1 MKRKVNEEEVLK
13 YLKAE
18 LMPQNHNE
26 IFNNEIIKI
35 AQELYDINNVIVNPL
50 TIEQTK
56 VLREYLGIYSDGV
69 RETTP
74 KLALIHNLSRTRISA
89 ILNKSILL
97 LKRRVLLSI
106 NTISNNKMSTIKDDN
121 ILYKYQNKSVN
132 ELNIT
137 PMINYFLKRNNI
149 YSINDLLMYG
159 EFELVDMGLGYKSL
173 ELIKELLLKEDN
185 LKLINSLNIN
195 EKREII
201 HKYDKKTILNSSFEW
216 FKSQNSNLLK
226 KICTIYKIKTLED
239 FQTLVN
245 SIYINNE
252 LKEEIENK
260 LLELD
265 LNCIIIN
272 KEEELTFERFLNFS
286 IEELFIN
293 NYISYKNYKYLKLNK
308 VYTLKSICLKT
319 KDEIK
324 NIIKFKNE
332 VKDFIDNMHNLGI
345 FFKDEVEYIKE
356 IDNNLVLK
364 MK

>member
-1 MKRKVNEEEVLK
+1 MKRKVTKEEILN
-13 YLKAE
+13 YLNDE
-18 LMPQNHNE
+18 LMPQTDNDV
-26 IFNNEIIKI
+26 FKNEIIKI
-35 AQELYDINNVIVNPL
+35 MQELYDINNLTINPL
-50 TIEQTK
+50 TIDQTK
-56 VLREYLGIYSDGV
+56 ILREYLGIYSNGE
-69 RETTP
+69 RTTTP
-74 KLALIHNLSRTRISA
+74 KLATIYNLSRVRISA
-89 ILNKSILL
+89 IINKSLLL

-106 NTISNNKMSTIKDDN
+106 NSISNNKMSTIKDDDK
-121 ILYKYQNKSVN
+121 LHKYQNKSVN

-159 EFELVDMGLGYKSL
+159 EFELIDMGLGYKSL
-173 ELIKELLLKEDN
+173 ELVKELLIKEDN

-201 HKYDKKTILNSSFEW
+201 NKYDIKTILNSSFEW
-216 FKSQNSNLLK
+216 FKSQNISLLK
-226 KICTIYKIKTLED
+226 KICTVYKIKTLED

-252 LKEEIENK
+252 LREELKNK

-265 LNCIIIN
+265 LNCLIIN

-308 VYTLKSICLKT
+308 VYTLKGICLKT

-324 NIIKFKNE
+324 NIIKFKYE
-332 VKDFIDNMHNLGI
+332 VKEFINNMHNLGI

-356 IDNNLVLK
+356 VDNNLVLK